1 MITINIKRN
10 EKNEIV
16 SFSLNG
22 HAGYDVNGKDIV
34 CAAVSAVTNMVLIG
48 LNEKL
53 GVDLNFEKSD
63 GGYLKVELSDKTEFG
78 KMKSAQVLLES
89 MVTEFLDL
97 ESNFKEY
104 ILVKER

>member
-10 EKNEIV
+10 KKNEII

-53 GVDLNFEKSD
+53 KLELGFEKSD
-63 GGYLKVELSDKTEFG
+63 GGYIKVDLPHDIDTEN
-78 KMKSAQVLLES
+78 MISAQLLLET
-89 MVTEFLDL
+89 MVTEFLDI
-97 ESNFKEY
+97 ESQYKGY
-104 ILVKER
+104 ILVRES

>member
-63 GGYLKVELSDKTEFG
+63 GGSLKVELSDKTEFG

-89 MVTEFLDL
+89 MVTEFLDI
-97 ESNFKEY
+97 ESNFKKY
-104 ILVKER
+104 ISVKEG

>member
-10 EKNEIV
+10 DKKEII

-34 CAAVSAVTNMVLIG
+34 CAAVSAVVNMVLIG

-53 GVDLNFEKSD
+53 RIKLRFEKDD
-63 GGYLKVELSDKTEFG
+63 GGYIKVEIPENTDRE
-78 KMKSAQVLLES
+78 KMKSAQVMLES
-89 MVTEFLDL
+89 MVTEFLDI
-97 ESNFKEY
+97 ESNYKGY
-104 ILVKER
+104 ILVKEG

>member
-10 EKNEIV
+10 KKKEIV

-48 LNEKL
+48 LNEVLKL
-53 GVDLNFEKSD
+53 KLKFEKSD
-63 GGYLKVELSDKTEFG
+63 GGYIKVILPEDITSEE
-78 KMKSAQVLLES
+78 MMSAQILLKS
-89 MVTEFLDL
+89 MVIEFLDI
-97 ESNFKEY
+97 ESNYKGY
-104 ILVKER
+104 ILVKES

>member
-10 EKNEIV
+10 NKNEII

-53 GVDLNFEKSD
+53 EIKLGFEKSE
-63 GGYLKVELSDKTEFG
+63 GGYIKVELPKDIESE
-78 KMKSAQVLLES
+78 KMISAQVLLES
-89 MVTEFLDL
+89 MVTEFLDI
-97 ESNFKEY
+97 ESNYKGY
-104 ILVKER
+104 ILVKES

>member
-1 MITINIKRN
+1 MITIDIKRN
-10 EKNEIV
+10 SKNEIF

-53 GVDLNFEKSD
+53 QIDLEFEKSD
-63 GGYLKVELSDKTEFG
+63 GGYLKVELSEKTESE
-78 KMKSAQVLLES
+78 KMRNAQVLLES
-89 MVTEFLDL
+89 MVEEFLDL
-97 ESNFKEY
+97 ETNFSKY

>member
-63 GGYLKVELSDKTEFG
+63 GGYLKVELSDKTEFE

-89 MVTEFLDL
+89 MVTEFLDI
-97 ESNFKEY
+97 ESNFKKY
-104 ILVKER
+104 ISVKER

>member
-10 EKNEIV
+10 KKNEIV

-48 LNEKL
+48 LNENLSIKL
-53 GVDLNFEKSD
+53 KFEKSD
-63 GGYLKVELSDKTEFG
+63 GGFLKIEIPEDIELG
-78 KMKSAQVLLES
+78 KMMSAQVLLES
-89 MVTEFLDL
+89 MVTEFLDI
-97 ESNFKEY
+97 ESNYKGY
-104 ILVKER
+104 ILVKES

>member
-10 EKNEIV
+10 KEKQIV

-48 LNEKL
+48 LNEILKIKL
-53 GVDLNFEKSD
+53 KFEKAD
-63 GGYLKVELSDKTEFG
+63 GGYIKVELPEDINPE
-78 KMKSAQVLLES
+78 KMVSAQILAES
-89 MVTEFLDL
+89 MVSEFLDI
-97 ESNFKEY
+97 ESNYKGY
-104 ILVKER
+104 ILVKES

>member
-53 GVDLNFEKSD
+53 GVALNFEQSD

-89 MVTEFLDL
+89 MVTESLDIA
-97 ESNFKEY
+97 SNFKKS
-104 ILVKER
+104 LSVKEG